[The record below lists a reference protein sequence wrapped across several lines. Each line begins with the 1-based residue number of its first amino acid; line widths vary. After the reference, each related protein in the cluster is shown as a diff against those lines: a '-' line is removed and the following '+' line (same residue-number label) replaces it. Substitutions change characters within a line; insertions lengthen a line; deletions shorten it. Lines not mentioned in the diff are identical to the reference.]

1 MGIDFLRTIARPFKK
16 GLDRRRIELGTPDLF
31 SRRLQTKPRS
41 YAASVDQGQCLV
53 PGESLSVC
61 LAGDQVLA
69 LRGLSPVARVDNPS
83 GELIQALRESFGE
96 GAAIVQAFHDIA
108 AVAEITIC

>member
-1 MGIDFLRTIARPFKK
+1 MGLDFLRTIARPFKK

-31 SRRLQTKPRS
+31 SRRLQMKPRS
-41 YAASVDQGQCLV
+41 YAASVDRGQCLI

-69 LRGLSPVARVDNPS
+69 MRGLSPVARVNNPP

-96 GAAIVQAFHDIA
+96 GVALVQVFHDLAAI
-108 AVAEITIC
+108 AEITIC